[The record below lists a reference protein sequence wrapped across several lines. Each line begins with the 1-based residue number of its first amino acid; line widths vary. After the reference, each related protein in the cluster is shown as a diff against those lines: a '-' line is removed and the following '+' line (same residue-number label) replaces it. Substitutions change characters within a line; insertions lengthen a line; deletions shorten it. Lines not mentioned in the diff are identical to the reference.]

1 MFKTVIC
8 VILHAI
14 CYFCC
19 MASGRTLNRNVW
31 NRGSEALRDVCCT
44 HKHAVITVI
53 KAWERHG
60 CRCVY
65 PLACV

>member
-53 KAWERHG
+53 KA
-60 CRCVY
+60 
-65 PLACV
+65 